1 MTKNEENTCS
11 TCLKTNFQ
19 LILGSR
25 KSHFWWPRNN
35 PASILV
41 SDRIFSSINYIFL
54 FPYIHYSASTTTINN
69 KTPIA
74 NMHPNTIQAS
84 PKNRS
89 SSSQQLPIVN
99 SKARSLYAKQ
109 GSANLLLQ
117 NSSSSGIPS
126 PNSKLLANKSA
137 VSVFR

>member
-1 MTKNEENTCS
+1 MPR
-11 TCLKTNFQ
+11 
-19 LILGSR
+19 LI
-25 KSHFWWPRNN
+25 
-35 PASILV
+35 IL
-41 SDRIFSSINYIFL
+41 L
-54 FPYIHYSASTTTINN
+54 FTYSASTTTINN
-69 KTPIA
+69 KNPIA
-74 NMHPNTIQAS
+74 SAVHPNTIQAS

-126 PNSKLLANKSA
+126 PNSKLAATKSS
-137 VSVFR
+137 VSIYFIFR

>member
-1 MTKNEENTCS
+1 
-11 TCLKTNFQ
+11 
-19 LILGSR
+19 
-25 KSHFWWPRNN
+25 
-35 PASILV
+35 
-41 SDRIFSSINYIFL
+41 
-54 FPYIHYSASTTTINN
+54 
-69 KTPIA
+69 
-74 NMHPNTIQAS
+74 MHPNTIQAS

-126 PNSKLLANKSA
+126 PNSKLSANKSA
-137 VSVFR
+137 VSVFN